1 MSDCY
6 VDKEASVAELLNPN
20 ASGEGRNWKIKFHNE
35 VHNWELDSKTSLF
48 THIYSLVPNEKG
60 GDRMRRSL
68 NGNGTFDV
76 RSFYKAIRCA
86 GGIPFPWKS
95 IKRVSFFYN
104 FM

>member
-60 GDRMRRSL
+60 GDSQI
-68 NGNGTFDV
+68 G
-76 RSFYKAIRCA
+76 
-86 GGIPFPWKS
+86 
-95 IKRVSFFYN
+95 
-104 FM
+104 